1 MKTTISPIQIAS
13 LVFALLSWSSS
24 FVFIRL
30 SLHVFSPG
38 VLGLFRYLIVS
49 GVMLIFYL
57 RLKKRTTPNL
67 MQSIQLFLLGFVGIG
82 LYMTALNYGE
92 ITISASITSFIIG
105 MNPIVAMIIA
115 VIFFKENISLKRW
128 LGVAISV
135 IGLLIIAVAN
145 FDGKTNDW
153 GIAILIFATISAG
166 IYNGTQKPLLKT
178 FHPIEVAAMS
188 AWSGTV
194 AMLVFTPGLIH
205 EVPQASWH
213 AIFSVV
219 YLGIVPGALGYIAW
233 SYAINA
239 VKSASKLTLS
249 LYTLPLFSTFL
260 GWVILGEMPSFF
272 ELFGGCIA
280 LFGALVAT
288 RY

>member
-166 IYNGTQKPLLKT
+166 
-178 FHPIEVAAMS
+178 
-188 AWSGTV
+188 
-194 AMLVFTPGLIH
+194 
-205 EVPQASWH
+205 
-213 AIFSVV
+213 
-219 YLGIVPGALGYIAW
+219 
-233 SYAINA
+233 
-239 VKSASKLTLS
+239 
-249 LYTLPLFSTFL
+249 
-260 GWVILGEMPSFF
+260 
-272 ELFGGCIA
+272 
-280 LFGALVAT
+280 
-288 RY
+288 